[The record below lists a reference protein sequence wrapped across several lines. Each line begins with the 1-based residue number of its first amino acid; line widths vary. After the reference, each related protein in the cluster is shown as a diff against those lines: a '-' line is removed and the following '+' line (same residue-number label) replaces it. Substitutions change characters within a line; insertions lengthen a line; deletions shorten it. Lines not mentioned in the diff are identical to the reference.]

1 MEGDDCF
8 LSSGNSND
16 TVDWSQAVWGDLG
29 NPPIL
34 DPHLSEFLSDAGPPD
49 GEDGP
54 VWSEMPKPPLD
65 DPKEW
70 VMWQAH

>member
-1 MEGDDCF
+1 M
-8 LSSGNSND
+8 
-16 TVDWSQAVWGDLG
+16 DWSQAVGGDLG

-34 DPHLSEFLSDAGPPD
+34 DPHLSEFLSEAGLLD

-54 VWSEMPKPPLD
+54 EQSEMPKPPLD

-70 VMWQAH
+70 VTWWDH